1 MSTVTIEVELAPFAE
16 LANQMNID
24 ITGLTP
30 QQIADKI
37 GTSVESNKIQKG
49 RFAMQDKLI
58 LQLSEGNHD
67 AINVNSDYTI
77 VITNV

>member
-1 MSTVTIEVELAPFAE
+1 MSKVTIEVELAPFAE

-30 QQIADKI
+30 QEIADKI
-37 GTSVESNKIQKG
+37 GTSVESNKIQKA